1 MMDPRDGV
9 MRHPDD
15 PAVKAWDQRFTEGE
29 IIEIKGCSFRLT
41 GIAEREIRLRP
52 LSEAEA
58 NRAAFGDFQEPRN
71 RHERRARERELRKM
85 HG

>member
-29 IIEIKGCSFRLT
+29 IIEIKGCSFELT
-41 GIAEREIRLRP
+41 RIAEREIRLRP
-52 LSEAEA
+52 LSESDVT
-58 NRAAFGDFQEPRN
+58 RAAFADFQEPLN
-71 RHERRARERELRKM
+71 RHERRALEQRLRKM
-85 HG
+85 QR